1 MHSINSCR
9 ICLKADEGSEME
21 LPFELILEESILLN
35 KIEICGGI
43 KLELREDLPKK
54 VCSKC
59 VTSLNISYEFRD
71 LCQTTDLKLKEML
84 DSKDLKLPSEDVNLD
99 IKDEPHF
106 EYVSDLGKFESLLLS
121 ERSNQSDS
129 DVSLSTKVKQEKKKK
144 VRKEPKVKKEKNFP
158 SRKVGRPRTKD
169 SQICELCGNVYPT
182 VYQLTMHRRR
192 HDSEKPFSCEICQK
206 KFANQQETNRHMRVH
221 TGDRPFKCKYC
232 DRTFGDRSTNIKH
245 ERIHTNERPFKCD
258 TCGKSFTYSNVL
270 KNHLLTHTGEKR
282 FECDVCDKKF
292 SRICELK
299 QHLATITHKQR
310 EAKLNYPIKKDE
322 SFHIDLNI
330 SN

>member
-1 MHSINSCR
+1 MLPLNSCR
-9 ICLKADEGSEME
+9 ICLKADDSSDME
-21 LPFELILEESILLN
+21 RPFDEILEESILFK

-43 KLELREDLPKK
+43 KLELNADLPKK
-54 VCSKC
+54 ICNKC

-71 LCQTTDLKLKEML
+71 LCQTNDVKLKEML
-84 DSKDLKLPSEDVNLD
+84 SSTEKFE

-106 EYVSDLGKFESLLLS
+106 EYVQDIGELEELLLS
-121 ERSNQSDS
+121 ECTKRSDS
-129 DVSLSTKVKQEKKKK
+129 DASSEKSVKPVKKKR
-144 VRKEPKVKKEKNFP
+144 VRKQTKKIKEKPFP
-158 SRKVGRPRTKD
+158 ARKVGRPRTKD
-169 SQICELCGNVYPT
+169 SQICELCGNIYPT
-182 VYQLTMHRRR
+182 AYQLTMHRRR
-192 HDSEKPFSCEICQK
+192 HDSVKPFSCEICHK

-270 KNHLLTHTGEKR
+270 KNHMLTHTGEKR
-282 FECDVCDKKF
+282 FECDICDKKF

-310 EAKLNYPIKKDE
+310 EAKLNFAIKKDE
-322 SFHIDLNI
+322 DYSSIDNNHIN
-330 SN
+330 N

>member
-9 ICLKADEGSEME
+9 ICLKADDGSDME
-21 LPFELILEESILLN
+21 LPFDEIFEESVLFN

-43 KLELREDLPKK
+43 KLELRDGLPKK
-54 VCSKC
+54 ICSKC

-71 LCQTTDLKLKEML
+71 ICQTNDLKLKQML
-84 DSKDLKLPSEDVNLD
+84 ADEELE

-106 EYVSDLGKFESLLLS
+106 EYVQELGTLEELLLS
-121 ERSNQSDS
+121 ERSNHSADS
-129 DVSLSTKVKQEKKKK
+129 DDASSSKEKKVKKKRVRQPTNKKKK
-144 VRKEPKVKKEKNFP
+144 EKAFP

-221 TGDRPFKCKYC
+221 TGARPFKCKYC

-245 ERIHTNERPFKCD
+245 ERIHTNERPFKCE

-270 KNHLLTHTGEKR
+270 KNHMLTHTGEKR

-292 SRICELK
+292 SRVCELK

-310 EAKLNYPIKKDE
+310 EAKLNFPIKQDE
-322 SFHIDLNI
+322 SFSITQLTN
-330 SN
+330 